1 MSGSNKEIPN
11 SNKRQ
16 TVISNNMLTSWLT
29 NKRPKL
35 QNSEPITSATTS
47 TTITHTTI
55 VDSISKDR
63 EPVKT
68 SIASTSTSD
77 SSQSNLNCHD
87 FSTDIAN
94 YLHGSNTSDYIKA
107 KLLEMNNIPPNEFVY
122 PFSIHLKKGKEEKRY
137 LKKSHFENCSWLLY
151 SPSKDG
157 LFCKYCVLFAVK
169 GGRDKNVTL
178 NKFVNS
184 PLTKFAKIMS
194 VDGDFSVHSNN
205 LYHKSA
211 VQVAIEFLNTFKN
224 PQNEIVNIL
233 NSNRMK
239 TVTENRERLRPIIES
254 ILFLGRQNI
263 ALRGHRDQGVL
274 NISTTSSSVI
284 NEGNFRELLKFR
296 VASGDTILEKHL
308 KTCDSKATYISH
320 TSQENIIDCIKG
332 EILTSI
338 LNDVK
343 HVKYYSIVFDE
354 TTDVSHVSQLSLILR
369 YIDNKNNVH
378 EKFVGF
384 INCHDYAFHNEKNI
398 VKLDTA
404 EYEKSYIEPKLTGE
418 VLGNI
423 VVSAM
428 QSMSLDLSKCVGIG
442 TDGCSVMTSVV
453 HGAVQCV
460 RTSCEN
466 AIFSPCSNHA
476 LNLSIS
482 KSSNVQLVRNNMS
495 IIREILSFFNMSS
508 KRNFILKK
516 NLKGCK
522 RSITGLCDTRWVE
535 RHESIFEFQINLVE
549 IIDSLVCIS
558 EWNDVLS
565 SSKAKHY
572 SYQFVPVIL
581 Y

>member
-308 KTCDSKATYISH
+308 KTCNSKATYISH

-460 RTSCEN
+460 QTSCEN